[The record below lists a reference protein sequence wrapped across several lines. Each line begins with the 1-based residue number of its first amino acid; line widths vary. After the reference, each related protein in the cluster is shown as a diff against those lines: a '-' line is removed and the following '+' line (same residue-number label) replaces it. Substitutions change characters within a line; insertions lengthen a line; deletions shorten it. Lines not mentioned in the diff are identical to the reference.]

1 MIQIHMATT
10 VAAPAIKVEAIVQSP
25 TNMAA
30 DEIAAV
36 GFNKMT
42 SFDQPACLRQY
53 RLGKIC

>member
-1 MIQIHMATT
+1 MATT
-10 VAAPAIKVEAIVQSP
+10 VAAPAIKVEATVQSP